1 MRIILLIGIG
11 SFIGGVLR
19 YLTTLF
25 IQSKFLSTFPIGT
38 LTVNILGSLIIGIIF
53 GLSEKANLSLEWRL
67 FLATGICGGFTTFSA
82 FSIETLSMLQ
92 DGQYFYGFGYVGLS
106 ILFSLI
112 AVFMGI
118 SLFKLF

>member
-1 MRIILLIGIG
+1 MRIIVLIGIG

-25 IQSKFLSTFPIGT
+25 VQTKFLSTFPFGT
-38 LTVNILGSLIIGIIF
+38 LTVNILGSLIIGIVF
-53 GLSEKANLSLEWRL
+53 GLSEKMNLSPEWRL

-82 FSIETLSMLQ
+82 FSFETLAMLQ
-92 DGQYFYGFGYVGLS
+92 DGQYFYGLGYVGLS
-106 ILFSLI
+106 ILFGLL
-112 AVFMGI
+112 AVFLGM

>member
-1 MRIILLIGIG
+1 MRIIVLIGIG

-19 YLTTLF
+19 YLITLF
-25 IQSKFLSTFPIGT
+25 VQSKFLSTFPFGT
-38 LTVNILGSLIIGIIF
+38 LTVNILGSLIIGIVF
-53 GLSEKANLSLEWRL
+53 GLSEKMNLSPEWRL

-82 FSIETLSMLQ
+82 FSFETMALLQ
-92 DGQYFYGFGYVGLS
+92 DGQYFYGISYVGLS